1 MSMTDDILVTPS
13 LHLAEQLSTHRRC
26 HRLLVVSKE
35 TKASS
40 AVRAFENEL
49 GVQAPLGFWDPAGL
63 SSDARLDGRERGRIM
78 SHVVI
83 GVVCSCFVLFLV
95 LVLFLVVVVV
105 VVVSFFLA
113 TGSMVKGGR
122 AGEASGCFHFWW
134 WPFWVC
140 ERWGTRSLRGTLLQ
154 STAFPRRSHQ
164 AMAGC
169 GTNVSIPKQ
178 PVGTENRRFGWLD
191 NPDLPDLS

>member
-63 SSDARLDGRERGRIM
+63 SSDARLEKGRKGAREDHESCRHWGRLQLF
-78 SHVVI
+78 
-83 GVVCSCFVLFLV
+83 CSFSRSRSFSCCRCSRRRRCCF
-95 LVLFLVVVVV
+95 
-105 VVVSFFLA
+105 FFLA
-113 TGSMVKGGR
+113 IGSMVGRGKRLVGVFIFGG
-122 AGEASGCFHFWW
+122 GHFG
-134 WPFWVC
+134 VIGC
-140 ERWGTRSLRGTLLQ
+140 ERWGTRSWKGTLLQ
-154 STAFPRRSHQ
+154 STAFPHRSHQ
-164 AMAGC
+164 
-169 GTNVSIPKQ
+169 
-178 PVGTENRRFGWLD
+178 
-191 NPDLPDLS
+191 